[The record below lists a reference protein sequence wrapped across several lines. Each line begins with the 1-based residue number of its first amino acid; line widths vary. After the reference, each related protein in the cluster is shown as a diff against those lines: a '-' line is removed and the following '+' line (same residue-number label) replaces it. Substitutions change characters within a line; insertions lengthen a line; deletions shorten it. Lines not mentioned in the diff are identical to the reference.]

1 MTTKLEVQ
9 RVVEMLRNF
18 IKIFAYRA
26 GMGQCS
32 MQKGVCMGENN
43 LPEGVGRRDQDSS
56 QECRAQI
63 KLVIKFHFA
72 RWAMH
77 YLVSLIKNGSLYTKN
92 VLPYTTHS

>member
-43 LPEGVGRRDQDSS
+43 LLKELAAGTRIVHMSAVPQS
-56 QECRAQI
+56 
-63 KLVIKFHFA
+63 KLVIKFYFA
-72 RWAMH
+72 RWALY
-77 YLVSLIKNGSLYTKN
+77 YLISLIKDGSLYTNN
-92 VLPYTTHS
+92 VPL